1 MSGITSLDAFLDRS
15 YELNLNGDDDANDT
29 EELLQ
34 LADNIDEISDDY
46 NFTEDDFIDGDGG
59 NDLLNGGEGDDGILG
74 GEGFDILAGGI
85 GEDLLSGG
93 DDGDRLFGGSG
104 RDLLFGDEGNDFL
117 NGQGGYNI
125 LVGGA
130 GDDTLIGLSE
140 PAADNLPNYYDGLD
154 GGPGADEFRLGPTSS
169 NSDEPFF
176 VAGQKFAVIR
186 DFSPNV
192 GGDRIVLPGEPRNYR
207 GFLFGENNENTA
219 IYYTE
224 DTQLELDIEIPSDI
238 GVGTDLLSVDIPDE
252 TALVAVLDGRAAAN
266 VFNSDFYE
274 YTD

>member
-1 MSGITSLDAFLDRS
+1 MAGITSLDAFLNRS
-15 YELNLNGDDDANDT
+15 YELNIDGNDDANDT

-34 LADNIDEISDDY
+34 LAENIDEISDDY
-46 NFTEDDFIDGDGG
+46 NFTEDDFIDGNGA
-59 NDLLNGGEGDDGILG
+59 NDVLQGGEGDDGILG
-74 GEGFDILAGGI
+74 DEGFDILAGGT

-93 DDGDRLFGGSG
+93 ADGDRLFGGSG

-130 GDDTLIGLSE
+130 GDDTLIGLGE
-140 PAADNLPNYYDGLD
+140 PAADNLPDYYDGLD
-154 GGPGADEFRLGPTSS
+154 GGSGADEFRLESTSS
-169 NSDEPFF
+169 NPDEPLF

-186 DFSPNV
+186 DFAPNV
-192 GGDRIVLPGEPRNYR
+192 GGDKIVLPGNPRNYR
-207 GFLFGENNENTA
+207 GFLFGEDNVSTA

-224 DTQLELDIEIPSDI
+224 DTQLDLELDIPSEI
-238 GVGTDLLSVDIPDE
+238 GVGTDLLSVDIPDQ
-252 TALVAVLDGRAAAN
+252 TALVAVLDGRAATN
-266 VFNSDFYE
+266 VFNDDFYE